1 MPKMPANNRMHSSAA
16 LQTHGIWA
24 NTIGY
29 DPYAPNVQKQA
40 EDQPAPNSFDSF
52 KGLLALARLTGSAST
67 TVKGQCKKCGGA
79 GHLTFQCRNHLRPT
93 HVDDDVS
100 TTSSDSSDSDSGG
113 EKDKPKPG
121 VQLVN
126 PLLSS
131 NIPSKDSNQSTTS
144 NDKSKSSDEKHKHKH
159 GKHKHKHH
167 KKDKEKEKHKHKKH
181 KKHSKKDKEHKKHKK
196 EKKEKKEKKDKHRE
210 SEASQ

>member
-29 DPYAPNVQKQA
+29 DPHAPSAPKQA
-40 EDQPAPNSFDSF
+40 EDQPAPNTFDSF

-93 HVDDDVS
+93 YAEDDVDS
-100 TTSSDSSDSDSGG
+100 TSSDSSDSESD
-113 EKDKPKPG
+113 ERDKPG
-121 VQLVN
+121 VKVEN
-126 PLLSS
+126 TITKTISNTNSS
-131 NIPSKDSNQSTTS
+131 NSNTNKDLAPSKQSHDDDDELHKEKLK
-144 NDKSKSSDEKHKHKH
+144 DKKDREHKHKH
-159 GKHKHKHH
+159 S
-167 KKDKEKEKHKHKKH
+167 KHKHKKDKDKKH
-181 KKHSKKDKEHKKHKK
+181 KHSKDKDKKK
-196 EKKEKKEKKDKHRE
+196 
-210 SEASQ
+210 A